1 MKRICELVIYLV
13 LIPFLL
19 TPALAVDLENG
30 KSLHDENCL
39 RCHDESKY
47 LSKNRIIKNFQQLHE
62 RIRQCELMA
71 ELTWFDEE
79 IDDVAAY
86 LNNQFYH
93 FDTEK

>member
-1 MKRICELVIYLV
+1 MKKICELVICLTI
-13 LIPFLL
+13 IPFLL
-19 TPALAVDLENG
+19 TPVLAVDLENG

-47 LSKNRIIKNFQQLHE
+47 TREDRMIKNFQQLHE
-62 RIRQCELMA
+62 RIKQCELMA

-86 LNNQFYH
+86 LNDQFYH
-93 FDTEK
+93 FNLEK

>member
-1 MKRICELVIYLV
+1 MKKICKLVIYV
-13 LIPFLL
+13 IITPFLL
-19 TPALAVDLENG
+19 PPVLAVDLENG

-47 LSKNRIIKNFQQLHE
+47 TREDRMIKNFQQLHE
-62 RIRQCELMA
+62 RIKQCELMA

-93 FDTEK
+93 FDTKK

>member
-1 MKRICELVIYLV
+1 MRDIYNFFCCLIVIL
-13 LIPFLL
+13 LFFIPVY
-19 TPALAVDLENG
+19 AVDLENG
-30 KSLHDENCL
+30 KLLHDENCL

-47 LSKNRIIKNFQQLHE
+47 LRKNRIIKNFQQLHE
-62 RIRQCELMA
+62 RIRQCELTT

-79 IDDVAAY
+79 VDDVAAY

>member
-1 MKRICELVIYLV
+1 MKKICELVICLTI
-13 LIPFLL
+13 IPFLL
-19 TPALAVDLENG
+19 TPVLAVDLENG

-47 LSKNRIIKNFQQLHE
+47 LRKNRIIKNFQQLHE
-62 RIRQCELMA
+62 RIRQCELTT

-79 IDDVAAY
+79 VDDVAAY

-93 FDTEK
+93 FDIEK

>member
-1 MKRICELVIYLV
+1 MKRICELVICLII
-13 LIPFLL
+13 IPFPL
-19 TPALAVDLENG
+19 TPALAADLENG

-47 LSKNRIIKNFQQLHE
+47 TREDKMIKNFQQLHE
-62 RIRQCELMA
+62 RIKQCELMT

-79 IDDVAAY
+79 VDDVATY